1 MAGLSTAEGCRLI
14 PGPGHVAATLRERA
28 DPSGY
33 HEPQRAASPWWERYL
48 SPTAAERSLGDGGAA
63 ATLPE
68 APRAGTPG
76 GPATR
81 QGPGTAGTPPT
92 PPGEPSLKAA
102 SSPQSPS
109 VFPIRLP
116 ASVATETTRR
126 VVLGDHPS
134 GPVRPCPV
142 SQPLASPQLPHSG
155 HSAQITRGFFSQC
168 LSGCQLSAAP
178 LPLSLQ
184 IPHLW
189 APHFFGE
196 PVVPAGVFL
205 YPQGQVLP
213 STVWPLFFI
222 QWWAHSSSPP

>member
-63 ATLPE
+63 ATRPE

-155 HSAQITRGFFSQC
+155 HTPVLKGEVPVFIRPC
-168 LSGCQLSAAP
+168 LHWLSKALCSEGEAP
-178 LPLSLQ
+178 LAARVHIADP
-184 IPHLW
+184 W
-189 APHFFGE
+189 M
-196 PVVPAGVFL
+196 VVRR
-205 YPQGQVLP
+205 
-213 STVWPLFFI
+213 SCT
-222 QWWAHSSSPP
+222 